1 MQDGAVRIDKKE
13 IQNVRKV
20 MFVIRKSKFE
30 DIPEMMKTF
39 AVAVQTMRN
48 NGNLEQWINYPPDGL
63 LESDIR
69 AGKSYVIEAGGKLC
83 GTFFFALE
91 EDPTYL
97 VIDDGAWLNDAPY
110 GVIHRIASNG
120 TERGVLKA
128 AIDYCAQFSTNLRID
143 THRDNTI
150 MQHLLEK
157 YGFQKCGIIYVQDAV
172 SDHSP
177 RLAYHRVAE

>member
-1 MQDGAVRIDKKE
+1 MLSVFE
-13 IQNVRKV
+13 IAR
-20 MFVIRKSKFE
+20 
-30 DIPEMMKTF
+30 
-39 AVAVQTMRN
+39 QTMRA
-48 NGNLEQWINYPPDGL
+48 NGNPQQWLNYPSEEL
-63 LESDIR
+63 LEADIR
-69 AGKSYVIEAGGKLC
+69 ARKSYVLEANGKIA

-150 MQHLLEK
+150 MEHLLEK

-177 RLAYHRVAE
+177 RLAYHRVAA

>member
-1 MQDGAVRIDKKE
+1 
-13 IQNVRKV
+13 
-20 MFVIRKSKFE
+20 MFQIRKSE
-30 DIPEMMKTF
+30 LNDIPDMLSVFEI
-39 AVAVQTMRN
+39 ARQTMRA
-48 NGNLEQWINYPPDGL
+48 NGNPQQWLNYPSEEL
-63 LESDIR
+63 LEADIR
-69 AGKSYVIEAGGKLC
+69 ARKSYVLEANGKIA

-177 RLAYHRVAE
+177 RIAYHRCSRIIGMQ

>member
-1 MQDGAVRIDKKE
+1 
-13 IQNVRKV
+13 
-20 MFVIRKSKFE
+20 MFQIRKSELK
-30 DIPEMMKTF
+30 DIPDMLSVFE
-39 AVAVQTMRN
+39 VARQTMRA
-48 NGNLEQWINYPPDGL
+48 NGNPQQWLNYPSEEL
-63 LESDIR
+63 LEADIR
-69 AGKSYVIEAGGKLC
+69 ARKSYVLEANGKIA

-128 AIDYCAQFSTNLRID
+128 TIDYCAQFSTNLRID

-177 RLAYHRVAE
+177 RLAYHRCSRIIGLQ

>member
-1 MQDGAVRIDKKE
+1 MDNTRFA
-13 IQNVRKV
+13 
-20 MFVIRKSKFE
+20 IRKSELK
-30 DIPEMMKTF
+30 DIPEMLKTF
-39 AVAVQTMRN
+39 AIAVQTMRK

-63 LESDIR
+63 LEKDIQ
-69 AGKSYVIEAGGKLC
+69 AGKSYVIEADGKIA
-83 GTFFFALE
+83 GTFYFALE

-97 VIDDGAWLNDAPY
+97 VIDDGAWLNDATY

-128 AIDYCAQFSTNLRID
+128 AIDYCAQFSNNLRID

-177 RLAYHRVAE
+177 RLAYHRCVE

>member
-1 MQDGAVRIDKKE
+1 VILRFDKKKGNCKMRE
-13 IQNVRKV
+13 TI
-20 MFVIRKSKFE
+20 FTIRKSELK
-30 DIPEMMKTF
+30 DIPDMLEIF
-39 AVAVQTMRN
+39 AAAVQTMRN

-63 LESDIR
+63 LEKDIR
-69 AGKSYVIEAGGKLC
+69 AGKSYVLEANGKIA

>member
-1 MQDGAVRIDKKE
+1 
-13 IQNVRKV
+13 
-20 MFVIRKSKFE
+20 MFQIRKSE
-30 DIPEMMKTF
+30 LNDIPDMLSVFEI
-39 AVAVQTMRN
+39 ARQTMRA
-48 NGNLEQWINYPPDGL
+48 NGNPQQWLNYPSEEL
-63 LESDIR
+63 LEADIR
-69 AGKSYVIEAGGKLC
+69 ARKSYVLEANGKIA

-177 RLAYHRVAE
+177 RLAYHRCAE

>member
-1 MQDGAVRIDKKE
+1 MKDC
-13 IQNVRKV
+13 
-20 MFVIRKSKFE
+20 MFTIRKSELK
-30 DIPEMMKTF
+30 DIPEMLKVF

-63 LESDIR
+63 LEDDIR
-69 AGKSYVIEAGGKLC
+69 AGKSYVLEAEGEIV
-83 GTFFFALE
+83 GTFFFSLE

-110 GVIHRIASNG
+110 GVIHRIASNA
-120 TERGVLKA
+120 TRRGVLET
-128 AIDYCAQFSTNLRID
+128 AINYCAQFSTNLRID
-143 THRDNTI
+143 THKDNTI

-172 SDHSP
+172 SNHSP
-177 RLAYHRVAE
+177 RLAYHRCAE

>member
-1 MQDGAVRIDKKE
+1 
-13 IQNVRKV
+13 
-20 MFVIRKSKFE
+20 MFQIRKSE
-30 DIPEMMKTF
+30 LNDIPDMLSVFEI
-39 AVAVQTMRN
+39 ARQTMRA
-48 NGNLEQWINYPPDGL
+48 NGNPQQWLNYPSEEL
-63 LESDIR
+63 LEADIR
-69 AGKSYVIEAGGKLC
+69 ARKSYVLEANGKIA

-177 RLAYHRVAE
+177 RLAYHRCSRIIGLQ

>member
-1 MQDGAVRIDKKE
+1 MRDS
-13 IQNVRKV
+13 
-20 MFVIRKSKFE
+20 MFMIRKSELK
-30 DIPEMMKTF
+30 DVPEMLAVF
-39 AVAVQTMRN
+39 RVAVQTMRN
-48 NGNLEQWINYPPDGL
+48 NGNLEQWINYPPEGL
-63 LESDIR
+63 LEADIK
-69 AGKSYVIEAGGKLC
+69 AGKSYVLEADGEIC
-83 GTFFFALE
+83 GTFFFSLE

-110 GVIHRIASNG
+110 GVIHRIASNASK
-120 TERGVLKA
+120 RGVLKA

-150 MQHLLEK
+150 MQHLLVK

-172 SDHSP
+172 SNHSP

>member
-1 MQDGAVRIDKKE
+1 MILCFDKKKE
-13 IQNVRKV
+13 SKMNDGK
-20 MFVIRKSKFE
+20 FTIRKSEIK
-30 DIPEMMKTF
+30 DIPEMLSVFQF
-39 AVAVQTMRN
+39 AVRTMRN

-63 LESDIR
+63 LERDIL
-69 AGKSYVIEAGGKLC
+69 AEKSYVLEANGKIA

-91 EDPTYL
+91 EDLTYL

-128 AIDYCAQFSTNLRID
+128 AIDYCAQFSVNLRID

-177 RLAYHRVAE
+177 RLAYHRCAE

>member
-1 MQDGAVRIDKKE
+1 
-13 IQNVRKV
+13 
-20 MFVIRKSKFE
+20 MFQIRKSE
-30 DIPEMMKTF
+30 LNDIPDMLSVFEI
-39 AVAVQTMRN
+39 ARQTMRA
-48 NGNLEQWINYPPDGL
+48 NGNPQQWLNYPSEEL
-63 LESDIR
+63 LEADIR
-69 AGKSYVIEAGGKLC
+69 ARKSYVLEANGKIA

-177 RLAYHRVAE
+177 RLAYHRCSRIIGLK

>member
-1 MQDGAVRIDKKE
+1 MILCFDKKKE
-13 IQNVRKV
+13 SKMNDGK
-20 MFVIRKSKFE
+20 FTIRKSEIK
-30 DIPEMMKTF
+30 DIPEMLSVFQF
-39 AVAVQTMRN
+39 AVRTMRN

-63 LESDIR
+63 LERDIR
-69 AGKSYVIEAGGKLC
+69 AEKSYVLEANGKIA

-128 AIDYCAQFSTNLRID
+128 AIDYCAQFSVNLRID

-150 MQHLLEK
+150 MQYLLEK

-177 RLAYHRVAE
+177 RLAYHRCAE

>member
-1 MQDGAVRIDKKE
+1 MQ
-13 IQNVRKV
+13 
-20 MFVIRKSKFE
+20 IRKTTEADLSCIGEIYENAKRFMRE
-30 DIPEMMKTF
+30 SGNPDQWNKGTPNVDTARADMERGVGY
-39 AVAVQTMRN
+39 VAVDDEGEIVATFMFT
-48 NGNLEQWINYPPDGL
+48 LDG
-63 LESDIR
+63 E
-69 AGKSYVIEAGGKLC
+69 
-83 GTFFFALE
+83 
-91 EDPTYL
+91 PTYAK
-97 VIDDGAWLNDAPY
+97 IYDGAWLNDAPY

-128 AIDYCAQFSTNLRID
+128 AIEYCAQFSTNLRID

-177 RLAYHRVAE
+177 RLAYHRVAG

>member
-1 MQDGAVRIDKKE
+1 
-13 IQNVRKV
+13 
-20 MFVIRKSKFE
+20 MFAIRKSELK
-30 DIPEMMKTF
+30 DIPDMMSVF
-39 AVAVQTMRN
+39 EIARQTMRA
-48 NGNLEQWINYPPDGL
+48 NGNLQQWLNYPPEEL
-63 LESDIR
+63 LEGDIN
-69 AGKSYVIEAGGKLC
+69 AGKSYILEADGKIC
-83 GTFFFALE
+83 GTFFFSLG

-97 VIDDGAWLNDAPY
+97 VIDDGEWLNDAPY

-120 TERGVLKA
+120 AERGVLKA
-128 AIDYCAQFSTNLRID
+128 AIDYCAQFSMNLRID

-177 RLAYHRVAE
+177 RLAYHRCVESMTG

>member
-1 MQDGAVRIDKKE
+1 MFE
-13 IQNVRKV
+13 IRN
-20 MFVIRKSKFE
+20 SKIE
-30 DIPEMMKTF
+30 DIPEMLKTF
-39 AVAVQTMRN
+39 AAAVQTMRN

-69 AGKSYVIEAGGKLC
+69 AGKSYVIESDGKLC

-91 EDPTYL
+91 EEPTYL

-157 YGFQKCGIIYVQDAV
+157 YGFQKCGIIHVQDAV

-177 RLAYHRVAE
+177 RLAYHRCAEKQIDRM

>member
-1 MQDGAVRIDKKE
+1 MKDCT
-13 IQNVRKV
+13 
-20 MFVIRKSKFE
+20 FTIRKSELK
-30 DIPEMMKTF
+30 DIPEMLKVF

-63 LESDIR
+63 LEADIR
-69 AGKSYVIEAGGKLC
+69 AGKSYVLEAEGEIV
-83 GTFFFALE
+83 GTFFFSLE

-97 VIDDGAWLNDAPY
+97 VIDDGTWLNDAPY
-110 GVIHRIASNG
+110 GVIHRIASNA
-120 TERGVLKA
+120 TRRGVLEA
-128 AIDYCAQFSTNLRID
+128 AINYCAQFNKNLRID
-143 THRDNTI
+143 THKDNTI

-172 SDHSP
+172 SNHSP